1 MARPGPRVVAPLPL
15 PRAHG
20 GGRELR
26 GDQASP
32 AMIAGDVEENSSQ
45 EPLVA
50 SYRPAL
56 YLPAENE
63 TAQYYLSFT
72 NVSQNTDEKIPEVK
86 VFI

>member
-1 MARPGPRVVAPLPL
+1 
-15 PRAHG
+15 
-20 GGRELR
+20 
-26 GDQASP
+26 
-32 AMIAGDVEENSSQ
+32 MIAGDVEENSSQ